1 LFIFLDTETTGTGGD
16 DRLCQL
22 AYKSDDDKITHN
34 KLYNPGREISVDA
47 MCVHHITNEMV
58 AKEPPLKDSEDA
70 NNLNA
75 LFSKPDTYLVAH
87 SAAFDVEML
96 NREGIYPKS
105 IICTLKLAR
114 YLDTV
119 GFFKKH
125 NLQYLRYSIPLKVE
139 GAIAHDA
146 YGDILVLEAL
156 FTNRLYP
163 TMLLQNENDEQ
174 KAIQKMLEISSKPSL
189 LPRILFGKHKD
200 THFSKIPKDYLQ
212 WLSGQKDLDE
222 DLEYTIK
229 YYLNS

>member
-22 AYKSDDDKITHN
+22 AYKSDDGKITHN
-34 KLYNPGREISVDA
+34 KLYNPGRKISVDA

-58 AKEPPLKDSEDA
+58 AKEPPFKDSEAA

-75 LFSKPDTYLVAH
+75 LLSKPDSYLVAH
-87 SAAFDVEML
+87 NAAFDVEML
-96 NREGIYPKS
+96 NREGIYPKN

-114 YLDTV
+114 YLDPE
-119 GFFKKH
+119 GDIKKH
-125 NLQYLRYSIPLKVE
+125 NLQYIRYRLELKVE

-146 YGDILVLEAL
+146 YGDILVLETL

-163 TMLLQNENDEQ
+163 KILKQNENDEQ
-174 KAIQKMLEISSKPSL
+174 KAITKMLEISSKPSL
-189 LPRILFGKHKD
+189 IPKMPFGKHKD
-200 THFSKIPKDYLQ
+200 THFRDIPKDYLK
-212 WLSGQKDLDE
+212 WLSGQNDLNE

-229 YYLNS
+229 YYLNL